1 MKWQANFVD
10 EYGKVVHTA
19 CVEAK
24 SKREACRVMEK
35 DVSIKKALQQVAG
48 RTQVSYDFYIYP
60 VTTLN

>member
-24 SKREACRVMEK
+24 SKREACRMMEK
-35 DVSIKKALQQVAG
+35 DVSVKKA
-48 RTQVSYDFYIYP
+48 F
-60 VTTLN
+60 NK